1 MSAPNPH
8 DMIRMASFSLP
19 PGMHCAC
26 GANVLRWTDRT
37 EGRATC
43 NGCGEQWVLTGRGG
57 CIEAM
62 GIDPNAWH
70 EAHELAALERLFEI
84 GLHGM
89 KAFGSSAMTK
99 AVRLAARAT
108 STQDEFESAL
118 RNVMLFSPLSIR
130 TEVAHVRRMVA
141 ERLAP

>member
-8 DMIRMASFSLP
+8 DALRMASFSLP

-26 GANVLRWTDRT
+26 GSNVLRWTDRA

-62 GIDPNAWH
+62 AIDPNAWH

-84 GLHGM
+84 GL
-89 KAFGSSAMTK
+89 SAMRARRMIGAVH

-108 STQDEFESAL
+108 STREEFESAL
-118 RNVMLFSPLSIR
+118 RNVMSYDPAQIR
-130 TEVAHVRRMVA
+130 VEVAYVRRIVA
-141 ERLAP
+141 ERIAP